1 MVAVN
6 VALKAQIQAYRIV
19 RDGKNLDKIHE
30 ITPIN
35 RQDP

>member
-1 MVAVN
+1 MVAN
-6 VALKAQIQAYRIV
+6 VALKAQIQAYRNV

-30 ITPIN
+30 ITLIN